1 MSRNVRNND
10 TTRPR
15 KSGAAR
21 NRRLLEHRRRLM
33 ALGVPEEKVLQMDH
47 PRIRMLIAKPKL
59 IPNLSEWPRLVAIP
73 PVPFPGAG
81 VFLWGC
87 RLVGLPPP

>member
-59 IPNLSEWPRLVAIP
+59 IPNYVK
-73 PVPFPGAG
+73 
-81 VFLWGC
+81 
-87 RLVGLPPP
+87 

>member
-1 MSRNVRNND
+1 MSRNARNND

-59 IPNLSEWPRLVAIP
+59 IPNFVK
-73 PVPFPGAG
+73 
-81 VFLWGC
+81 
-87 RLVGLPPP
+87 

>member
-1 MSRNVRNND
+1 MSRNARNND

-33 ALGVPEEKVLQMDH
+33 ALGVPEEKVLQLDH
-47 PRIRMLIAKPKL
+47 PRIRMLIAKPSL
-59 IPNLSEWPRLVAIP
+59 IPTYIK
-73 PVPFPGAG
+73 
-81 VFLWGC
+81 
-87 RLVGLPPP
+87 